1 MTAPPSD
8 SQDLRRL
15 TAVWKRRLYEDGQ
28 DDIETL
34 GPDGPL
40 WDQVSNAGQR
50 LSHDSAGGG
59 HPDEYGLLEK
69 SHLGHPVRDYRVL
82 ITTLAT
88 LEEAREALYQPAVW
102 RGLPARARRWWAL
115 QALAGLSHTRA
126 RLLAGVSRRH
136 ARRWRAVIVA
146 RIEGGRRREVED
158 E

>member
-1 MTAPPSD
+1 MTVPLYD
-8 SQDLRRL
+8 SLELRRL
-15 TAVWKRRLYEDGQ
+15 QAEWKRRLYEDGH
-28 DDIETL
+28 DDCETL

-40 WDQVSNAGQR
+40 WDQVTNAGQR
-50 LSHDSAGGG
+50 LARDGSSPALDEPDG
-59 HPDEYGLLEK
+59 HALPEA
-69 SHLGHPVRDYRVL
+69 RDYRVL
-82 ITTLAT
+82 MTTLAT
-88 LEEAREALYQPAVW
+88 LDEAREALYQPAVW

-146 RIEGGRRREVED
+146 RIESGRRREPDD

>member
-1 MTAPPSD
+1 MAVPPSD
-8 SQDLRRL
+8 SQEFHRL
-15 TAVWKRRLYEDGQ
+15 QAEWKRRLYEDGQ

-50 LSHDSAGGG
+50 LAGRESAGG
-59 HPDEYGLLEK
+59 HPDECGLFDEP
-69 SHLGHPVRDYRVL
+69 HPGRPVRDYRVL
-82 ITTLAT
+82 LTTLAT
-88 LEEAREALYQPAVW
+88 LDEAKEALYQPAVW

-146 RIEGGRRREVED
+146 RIEGGRRREVDD